1 MAERAKVSVQFWP
14 WHSLNEMRSYGHK
27 AIDAYPFDFIWSAD
41 EFLYED
47 SITLL
52 GVLASELDTSVGT
65 LVTFPWRNPIELAQ
79 RFASMAKLSKPGRG
93 VALGIGAGGAVQMKA
108 VRERTNPIA
117 VVRESIVMLRGLL
130 AGDEVDLGEF
140 PLLAER
146 FRGNTEMRAS
156 LHFPPP
162 TRVPVYLAAAR
173 APMAKLAGELADGVA
188 FSQLS
193 TPTSSRAV
201 KRGFL
206 GKLVR
211 VVDDA
216 RAAAGDDRPFDKI
229 YNFTVSISRDGDRAR
244 QWAKRNTSYG
254 VAGAY
259 LRYPE
264 VLDELGLDRE
274 ECGYV
279 ADAYVQGLG
288 LNEAAKRVSDS
299 LLFEAGQ
306 VIAGTPDDVIPRLRE
321 VIPLVRQEGI
331 NHFIFGV
338 PLGPDVPEALE
349 LLGREVIPAALA

>member
-1 MAERAKVSVQFWP
+1 MAEPQVSVQFWP
-14 WHSLNEMRSYGHK
+14 WHDLGEMRSYGHK
-27 AIDAYPFDFIWSAD
+27 ALDAYPFDYIWAAD

-52 GVLASELDTSVGT
+52 GVLAMELDTSVGT
-65 LVTFPWRNPIELAQ
+65 LVTFPWRNPLELAQ
-79 RFASMAKLSKPGRG
+79 RFASMAKLSRPGRG

-108 VRERTNPIA
+108 IREKTNPIA
-117 VVRESIVMLRGLL
+117 VVRESLIMLRGLL
-130 AGDEVDLGEF
+130 GGHEVDLADF

-146 FRGNTEMRAS
+146 FRGNTEMHAS

-173 APMAKLAGELADGVA
+173 APMARLAGQHADGVA

-201 KRGFL
+201 KRGL
-206 GKLVR
+206 LTKLVR
-211 VVDDA
+211 VIDEA
-216 RAAAGDDRPFDKI
+216 RAASGDDRPFDKI
-229 YNFTVSISRDGDRAR
+229 YNLTVSISRDGDRAR

-254 VAGAY
+254 VAGAF

-264 VLDELGLDRE
+264 ILDELGLDRE

-279 ADAYVQGLG
+279 AEAYTSGLG
-288 LNEAAKRVSDS
+288 LIEATKRVSDS
-299 LLFEAGQ
+299 LLLEAGQ
-306 VIAGTPDDVIPRLRE
+306 VIAGTPDEVVPRLRE
-321 VIPLVRQEGI
+321 VIPLIRKEGI

>member
-1 MAERAKVSVQFWP
+1 MAQPKISVQFWP
-14 WHSLNEMRSYGHK
+14 WHSLNDMRAYGRK
-27 AIDAYPFDFIWSAD
+27 AIEAYPFDYIWSAD

-47 SITLL
+47 AITLL
-52 GVLASELDTSVGT
+52 GILAAELDTSVGT

-79 RFASMAKLSKPGRG
+79 RFASMAKLSQPGRG

-108 VRERTNPIA
+108 IKEKTNPIA
-117 VVRESIVMLRGLL
+117 VVRESLIMLRGLL
-130 AGDEVDLGEF
+130 GGEEVDLGEF
-140 PLLAER
+140 PELAAR

-173 APMAKLAGELADGVA
+173 APMARLAGQYADGVA

-201 KRGFL
+201 KRGL
-206 GKLVR
+206 LTKLVQA
-211 VVDDA
+211 VDEA
-216 RAAAGDDRPFDKI
+216 RAGDDRPFDKI
-229 YNFTVSISRDGDRAR
+229 YNLTVSISRDGARAR

-288 LNEAAKRVSDS
+288 LNEAAKRVSDT

-306 VIAGTPDDVIPRLRE
+306 VIAGTPDDVVPRLRE
-321 VIPLVRQEGI
+321 TIPLIRKEGI
-331 NHFIFGV
+331 DHFIFGV